1 MYAIIVIKHQS
12 ACKSSNI
19 RKLILHAVIQRT
31 FGKIRAGLNASFN
44 YSKINQFV
52 QGEQSLN
59 KAFTQSFVPEVRTNF
74 RIAPNVRLRYAYRV
88 VQNNLGGRDTEFIT
102 KSPSIDFD
110 AYFLKKFTFITKY
123 SYTIQDDGTNSQS
136 FQNWDAQLLF
146 RKAKDSKWEFELKM
160 SNILNIESQVR
171 TSANTISVLNLETYT
186 QPRFITLRAVYNL

>member
-1 MYAIIVIKHQS
+1 MFG
-12 ACKSSNI
+12 
-19 RKLILHAVIQRT
+19 RIQRT
-31 FGKIRAGLNASFN
+31 FGKIRAGLNTSFN

-59 KAFTQSFVPEVRTNF
+59 EAFTQSFTPEIRTNF
-74 RIAPNVRLRYAYRV
+74 KIAPNVRLRYAYRV

-110 AYFLKKFTFITKY
+110 AYFMKKFTFITKY
-123 SYTIQDDGTNSQS
+123 NYTVQDDGITSQS

-146 RKAKDSKWEFELKM
+146 RKAKDAKWEFELKM
-160 SNILNIESQVR
+160 SNILNIDSQVR
-171 TSANTISVLNLETYT
+171 TSANTISVLSSETFI